1 MTDADT
7 PKIDWRCQLGR
18 HHYIRV
24 VDDKPEVR
32 GQTVLLCTRCGKH
45 EDAPPPTG
53 RSGSLEVAGIGKL
66 LGGLAKR
73 R

>member
-24 VDDKPEVR
+24 VDDNPEVR
-32 GQTVLLCTRCGKH
+32 GQTVLLCTGCGKH
-45 EDAPPPTG
+45 EDGPPPTG